1 MSAEQFSLTKRIL
14 DAGEPFE
21 FVERLRSRLVSE
33 ARCRARLGLVAVLRL
48 AEPLPVHPTLR
59 RSPVVQVVSGAPL
72 RSNDSKARSRLPQ
85 ESEWLILPRQ
95 SPSQFGTPSPR
106 LVPEQDVV
114 EIAMNRHRE
123 GLRIGGGRMRR
134 KRFNSADAANS
145 TREQL
150 FAKDLMTIFP
160 VVKGGCRRGGC
171 LSKSRPCTGRQ
182 GES

>member
-1 MSAEQFSLTKRIL
+1 M
-14 DAGEPFE
+14 
-21 FVERLRSRLVSE
+21 SE
-33 ARCRARLGLVAVLRL
+33 ARCRAQSSPVGVLRL
-48 AEPLPVHPTLR
+48 FEQLPIRPLLR

-72 RSNDSKARSRLPQ
+72 RSNDAKARNPLPQ

-95 SPSQFGTPSPR
+95 SPSQFRTPSPR
-106 LVPEQDVV
+106 IVPEQDVV

-134 KRFNSADAANS
+134 KRFNSADATNS

-160 VVKGGCRRGGC
+160 VVKGGCRREAGVSPRAALAQGGRGGSHESRLGCPC
-171 LSKSRPCTGRQ
+171 LV
-182 GES
+182 